1 MAVILEPKKIKSVT
15 TGSMVGLMVNSK
27 RVYAKRAFQ
36 CPCPCGEPLPTHTS
50 TGGPPTLAGGFDSVS
65 LGSLLLSSGSW
76 CTQNFVCA
84 PYYWS
89 LCFPQS
95 SGRPI
100 IKSHWPSRPDSLGI
114 HSSFVGSPGWE
125 AWRGVQSLHNSAR
138 TSLLLLFSSLWVT
151 HPAGMGFDFI
161 KLRSNCIPTTVSLCL
176 LCCLWTWGIFFL
188 VGSSGLLSMA
198 VQQLVAILVLSQKK
212 MSTHPSTPPS
222 WTRCLWWA

>member
-114 HSSFVGSPGWE
+114 PSFFVGSPGWE
-125 AWRGVQSLHNSAR
+125 SWHGVQNLHNSMR
-138 TSLLLLFSSLWVT
+138 TSSS
-151 HPAGMGFDFI
+151 I
-161 KLRSNCIPTTVSLCL
+161 TVLQS
-176 LCCLWTWGIFFL
+176 
-188 VGSSGLLSMA
+188 VG
-198 VQQLVAILVLSQKK
+198 
-212 MSTHPSTPPS
+212 HPPS
-222 WTRCLWWA
+222 RYGFWFYQIA